1 SQEAGRSSAFT
12 SKMCLT
18 KIVRYGCNHI
28 HRREARHCNGAR
40 NDVANRCWSTKITV
54 RQEEHLDQRCRECR
68 EVDEVFE
75 RVKQAR
81 FSLTEW
87 TKFRDG
93 AKAVGEIAQAEKGEK
108 EIAAC
113 VAALQDWEKKYELA
127 LD

>member
-1 SQEAGRSSAFT
+1 
-12 SKMCLT
+12 M
-18 KIVRYGCNHI
+18 
-28 HRREARHCNGAR
+28 
-40 NDVANRCWSTKITV
+40 
-54 RQEEHLDQRCRECR
+54 
-68 EVDEVFE
+68 FE

-127 LD
+127 LDNLCESVTKAQYALLAFRTRTANESGQDAAAGCEEHGQMFTPGTVPIHQSACPPGTPFYPS